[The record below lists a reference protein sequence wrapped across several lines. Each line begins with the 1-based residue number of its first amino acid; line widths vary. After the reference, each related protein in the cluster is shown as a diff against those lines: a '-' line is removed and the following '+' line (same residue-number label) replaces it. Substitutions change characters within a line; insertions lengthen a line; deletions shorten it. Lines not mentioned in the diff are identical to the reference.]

1 MSQITSQPKEFVSRP
16 VFSESVLLSKNDSFS
31 RVTVVTPSYNQAEF
45 LERTILSVLNQNYPN
60 LEYIIVD
67 GGSKDSSVEIIK
79 KYQKYLA
86 YWVSEPDQGQSDAI
100 NKGFSRST
108 GTICAYLNSDD
119 CYVPNALNQA
129 VAAFSDPSVDLVYG
143 NAYIVDGSDRPY
155 NIAVAL
161 PFILKEHLF
170 GLFSVPQPS
179 SFWRRRVYDRVGGF
193 NVDAKSCMDHEF
205 YAKAGKLGFNFM
217 RLDTVLS
224 CFRMHPGSITMSG
237 RLKERARFEVERVI
251 RDLGYNRL
259 LPLYGPLNLF
269 YRAKYILVKVI
280 YKAMFSF
287 RRIWLSNRFVAL

>member
-1 MSQITSQPKEFVSRP
+1 MTQTTVNPKEFVARP
-16 VFSESVLLSKNDSFS
+16 AFSESVLLSKDASFPM
-31 RVTVVTPSYNQAEF
+31 VTVVTPSYNQAEF

-67 GGSKDSSVEIIK
+67 GGSKDGSVEIIK

-108 GTICAYLNSDD
+108 GEICAYLNSDD
-119 CYVPNALNQA
+119 CYVPDALNHA
-129 VAAFSDPSVDLVYG
+129 IAAFRDPAADLVYG
-143 NAYIVDGSDRPY
+143 HAYVVDGRDRPY

-179 SFWRRRVYDRVGGF
+179 SFWRRRVYDGVGGF

-205 YAKAGKLGFNFM
+205 YAKAGKMGFNFL
-217 RLDTVLS
+217 RLDAVLS

-237 RLKERARFEVERVI
+237 RLKERARVEVERVI
-251 RDLGYNRL
+251 HLLGYSKF
-259 LPLYGPLNLF
+259 LPLYRLLNYS
-269 YRAKYILVKVI
+269 YRAKYVLAKII
-280 YKAMFSF
+280 YKVMFNL
-287 RRIWLSNRFVAL
+287 RGAV